1 MAQRRS
7 RRIAKEAIGMAL
19 PSDMSFEDAF
29 TQMQQVIT
37 QLESG
42 DIPLEEAIAAFE
54 QGVRLAQHCNIL
66 LDRAQLRVQALDETA
81 DGALRLADVEIVT
94 E

>member
-1 MAQRRS
+1 
-7 RRIAKEAIGMAL
+7 MAL

-29 TQMQQVIT
+29 AQMQQVIT

-42 DIPLEEAIAAFE
+42 DIPLEEAIVAFE
-54 QGVRLAQHCNIL
+54 RGVRLAQHCNIL

-81 DGALRLADVEIVT
+81 DGTMRLADVEIMT